1 MKLVKLFILS
11 IVILS
16 SLITVI
22 ASLFPSKAIVS
33 RAMELNVTSE
43 KINACVQDLNNWTL
57 WMSDWKDRTIEQKP
71 GFLKIGTQEISLISR
86 NDTSISINWKAQG
99 QKPYLVVLEWIR
111 LKDSV
116 YVIHWSFE
124 QNVSWYPWEKFQT
137 LLNEKLLGSK
147 MEIELQN
154 LKDCIESR

>member
-1 MKLVKLFILS
+1 MKLIKLF
-11 IVILS
+11 VISAFFLAL
-16 SLITVI
+16 LITVI

-33 RAMELNVTSE
+33 RAMELNVSSE
-43 KINACVQDLNNWTL
+43 KIAACVQDLNNWTL
-57 WMSDWKDRTIEQKP
+57 WMSDWKDRPIDQKP
-71 GFLKIGTQEISLISR
+71 GFLKVGTQAISLIAKT
-86 NDTSISINWKAQG
+86 DTSISLQWVAQG
-99 QKPYLVVLEWIR
+99 QKPYLVNLEWIR
-111 LKDSV
+111 LKESL

-154 LKDCIESR
+154 LKDCIQSK